1 MIRTATVEDLKTLAD
16 LAAQF
21 YASSKF
27 LNNFS
32 LECFEATWTQL
43 ITGGMGAVF
52 VIDGEDGPIGALG
65 GVAYPD
71 VNSGRLIAT
80 EFFWFVDPEKRGKGI
95 SLYKAFE
102 DWARAKRCAEIRMV
116 HLADSMPEQLER
128 LYERL
133 GFEMAEIHYRKEL
146 V

>member
-1 MIRTATVEDLKTLAD
+1 MIRTATINDLETLAD

-27 LNNFS
+27 LNGFD
-32 LECFEATWTQL
+32 LECFETTWTNL
-43 ITGGMGAVF
+43 ITSGSGAVF
-52 VIDGEDGPIGALG
+52 VIDGQDGPIGALG

-71 VNSGRLIAT
+71 VNSGRLMAT
-80 EFFWFVDPEKRGKGI
+80 EFFWFVDPSHRGRGI

-102 DWARAKRCAEIRMV
+102 DWARAKRCVEIRMI
-116 HLADSMPEQLER
+116 HLSDSMPEQLER

-133 GFEMAEIHYRKEL
+133 GFEQAEVHYRKEL
-146 V
+146 T

>member
-1 MIRTATVEDLKTLAD
+1 MIRTATIDDLVTLAD

-27 LNNFS
+27 LNDFN
-32 LECFEATWTQL
+32 LECFETTWTQL
-43 ITGGMGAVF
+43 LSSGMGAVF
-52 VIDGEDGPIGALG
+52 VLDGVDGPIGALG

-71 VNSGRLIAT
+71 INSGRLTAT
-80 EFFWFVDPEKRGKGI
+80 EFFWFVDPAFRGKGL

-102 DWARAKRCAEIRMV
+102 DWARSKRCSEIRMV
-116 HLADSMPEQLER
+116 HLADSMPSQLER

-133 GFEMAEIHYRKEL
+133 GFDMAEVHYRKEL
-146 V
+146 S